1 MQVEARSSRSQWF
14 AGCLAVLLGLL
25 MVPSLAGAQSL
36 AEAAKREE
44 ARRKAAASKGE
55 VKTYTNKDLA
65 GGEAK
70 SSQTITTP
78 APAAPATQ
86 AEAPPT
92 TEPPDPT
99 KDEKYWRDRMADARA
114 RLAQNQVML
123 AALES
128 RVNALMTDFVNRDD
142 PAQKAAIADDRGKAI
157 GQMNRVKQDI
167 EKITKEIAD
176 IEEEARKA
184 GVPAGWLR

>member
-1 MQVEARSSRSQWF
+1 
-14 AGCLAVLLGLL
+14 
-25 MVPSLAGAQSL
+25 
-36 AEAAKREE
+36 
-44 ARRKAAASKGE
+44 
-55 VKTYTNKDLA
+55 
-65 GGEAK
+65 
-70 SSQTITTP
+70 
-78 APAAPATQ
+78 
-86 AEAPPT
+86 
-92 TEPPDPT
+92 
-99 KDEKYWRDRMADARA
+99 
-114 RLAQNQVML
+114 ML